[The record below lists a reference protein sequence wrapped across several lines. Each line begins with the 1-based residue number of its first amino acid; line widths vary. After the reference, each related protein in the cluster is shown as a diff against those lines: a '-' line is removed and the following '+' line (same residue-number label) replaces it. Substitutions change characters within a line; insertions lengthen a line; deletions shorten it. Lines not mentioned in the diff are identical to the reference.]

1 MADLEGIQALRASG
15 SNVVRVTLPT
25 EVYYNLDKLQKV
37 QKEILGRLG
46 HAMCYSGFDIRW
58 DHEKYFV
65 VDQQLNIKAGGPGF

>member
-1 MADLEGIQALRASG
+1 MADLEGLQALRAGG

-46 HAMCYSGFDIRW
+46 HSMCYSGFDIRW